1 MPGSFTIQRS
11 AKEEKL
17 FELKACPGV
26 CPGAFNK
33 ASTIHFSHDMKQ
45 IAIQLCNGIELDQ
58 VVHTHRTY
66 RRRWTVD
73 GSEALYTN
81 SQVVTMLHR
90 PKEVFVSSGFSE
102 DIGLWGLLSLAGS
115 QNLPYTV
122 IFKEL

>member
-17 FELKACPGV
+17 SELKACPGV

-66 RRRWTVD
+66 RRSWTVD
-73 GSEALYTN
+73 GSGALYTN
-81 SQVVTMLHR
+81 SPVVTIESLRYGDYGLRLRLNMLLR
-90 PKEVFVSSGFSE
+90 MIK
-102 DIGLWGLLSLAGS
+102 I
-115 QNLPYTV
+115 T
-122 IFKEL
+122 